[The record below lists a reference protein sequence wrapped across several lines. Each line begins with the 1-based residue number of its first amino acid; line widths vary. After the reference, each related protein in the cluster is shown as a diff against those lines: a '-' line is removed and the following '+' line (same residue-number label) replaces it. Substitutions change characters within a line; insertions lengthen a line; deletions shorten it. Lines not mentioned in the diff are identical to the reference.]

1 MTAALK
7 IKPELI
13 SELDDVQ
20 ASTDRRCLAIQ
31 KVGIKEFSHPIVF
44 TDKQNTQQTRAT
56 CNLYVSLAAD
66 QRGTHMSRFITLMNE
81 HYQTFSIE
89 KLQYLP
95 KEIARILESDSSRI
109 ELSFAYFKW
118 KRAPISGLESAM
130 DYNISLTSEYI
141 DGKVETQVKVEVPAT
156 SLCPCSKKISEYGAH
171 NQRSLITITVKPK
184 PKQLLWLEDIIKI
197 AEQNA
202 SAEVFG
208 LLKREDEKF
217 LTEHAYENP
226 KFVEDIV
233 RDVAIDLKNDSRV
246 DGFIVET
253 ENFESIHNHS
263 AYAMI
268 DQMN

>member
-13 SELDDVQ
+13 NQLDDVQ

-31 KVGIKEFSHPIVF
+31 KVGIKEFSHPIIF
-44 TDKQNTQQTRAT
+44 TDKQNTQQTRAI

-66 QRGTHMSRFITLMNE
+66 QRGTHMSRFIALMND
-81 HYQTFSIE
+81 HYQNFNIE
-89 KLQYLP
+89 KLQHLP
-95 KEIARILESDSSRI
+95 KEIARTLESDSSRI
-109 ELSFAYFKW
+109 ELSFTYFRW
-118 KRAPISGLESAM
+118 KKAPVSGLESAM
-130 DYNISLTSEYI
+130 DYNVSLTGEYI

-184 PKQLLWLEDIIKI
+184 QLLWLEDIINI

-217 LTEHAYENP
+217 LTEHAYKNP

-233 RDVAIDLKNDSRV
+233 RDLAIDLKNDNRV

-253 ENFESIHNHS
+253 ENF
-263 AYAMI
+263 
-268 DQMN
+268 